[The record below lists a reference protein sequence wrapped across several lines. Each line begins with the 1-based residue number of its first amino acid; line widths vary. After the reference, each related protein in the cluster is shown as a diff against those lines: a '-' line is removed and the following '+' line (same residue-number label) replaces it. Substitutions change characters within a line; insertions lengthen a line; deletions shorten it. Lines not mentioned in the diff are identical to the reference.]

1 METYVEAAHRTKDS
15 RPGAFA
21 RELLQII
28 QLKYSR
34 HIVLL
39 NNNRGLNSHLR
50 AASPHTETITVQ
62 PTRASID
69 PSSASSFAAELENQM
84 LADV

>member
-1 METYVEAAHRTKDS
+1 METYSMWRLLIEQRLDS

-34 HIVLL
+34 HILLL
-39 NNNRGLNSHLR
+39 NNNRGLNSHVR
-50 AASPHTETITVQ
+50 AASLHTETITVQ

-69 PSSASSFAAELENQM
+69 PSST
-84 LADV
+84 